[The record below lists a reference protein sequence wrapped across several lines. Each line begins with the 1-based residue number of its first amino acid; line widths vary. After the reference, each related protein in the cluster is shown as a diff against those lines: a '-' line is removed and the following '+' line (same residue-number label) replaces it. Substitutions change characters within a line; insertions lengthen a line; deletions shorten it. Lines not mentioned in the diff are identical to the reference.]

1 MKVKRMKIT
10 PDSSVEDFALRFL
23 RGRIIWRDVPK
34 LGITNFGNII
44 SMLLYR
50 QAPFQVELF
59 IVPFDS
65 SSFTEHRHPDVD
77 TVEFGLCGD
86 NELFI
91 NGKEGH
97 TREQIA
103 LWLADNYKAM
113 PIRIKPDDWHYGIGH
128 TPYSFLSIQ
137 KWLHGVKPSSV
148 GLNWEGAPASRE
160 QEIMWEQSRLTES
173 FEQSQHVRL

>member
-1 MKVKRMKIT
+1 MKIT
-10 PDSSVEDFALRFL
+10 PESSVEDFALRFL
-23 RGRIIWRDVPK
+23 RGRIIWRDIPK

-59 IVPFDS
+59 IAHHLT

-77 TVEFGLCGD
+77 TVEFGLAGD
-86 NELFI
+86 NDLFI
-91 NGKEGH
+91 NGKPGH

-103 LWLADNYKAM
+103 AWLQGNYKAM
-113 PIRIKPDDWHYGIGH
+113 PIRIKPEDWHSGAGR

-137 KWLHGVKPSSV
+137 KWLNGVKPSSV
-148 GLNWEGAPASRE
+148 GLNWEGFPSSTEQWQMWQQDKRE
-160 QEIMWEQSRLTES
+160 QEKALYSA
-173 FEQSQHVRL
+173 V